1 MESTPPQEPLPSN
14 ICPICKDYLLIITDT
29 NSGEIICS
37 KCGVIVSDKV
47 QNINQAEWRA
57 FSNEEH
63 NDRSRTGN
71 PSSLAIHDMGLA
83 TVIGRADRDATGKKL
98 DAAMHIS
105 MQRLRTWDSRTHV
118 SRSDKSL
125 IQALSELQILKD
137 KLTLPHMVVEKA
149 AYIYRKVHDRKLA
162 RGRAVSELI
171 AASIYIA
178 CREMSTPR
186 TLNDIATASN
196 IKRKQL
202 AKAYRFL
209 VIELDIKVPL
219 SDQTKCIAKVAN
231 KANLSEKTKRL
242 AIRIMDEIKRKDDG
256 DGDNV
261 LLYSAGK
268 NPMSLAATILYLSCL
283 KTGENKTQLE
293 MAEAAGIT
301 EVTIRNR
308 TRELKTKLERELSNP
323 IQLL

>member
-1 MESTPPQEPLPSN
+1 MESASPPQESLPSS
-14 ICPICKDYLLIITDT
+14 ICPICKDQLLIITDT
-29 NSGEIICS
+29 NSGETICS
-37 KCGVIVSDKV
+37 KCGVIVSDKA
-47 QNINQAEWRA
+47 QNINQPEWRA

-63 NDRSRTGN
+63 KDRSRTGI
-71 PSSLAIHDMGLA
+71 PSSLAIYDMGLA
-83 TVIGRADRDATGKKL
+83 TVIGRDDRDATGKKL
-98 DAAMHIS
+98 DAAMHSS
-105 MQRLRTWDSRTHV
+105 MQRLRTWDSRAHA

-125 IQALSELQILKD
+125 IQALSELQTLKD
-137 KLTLPHMVVEKA
+137 KLTLPHMVVEKT
-149 AYIYRKVHDRKLA
+149 AYIYRKVNDRKLA
-162 RGRAVSELI
+162 RGRAVSGLI
-171 AASIYIA
+171 AASVYIA

-196 IKRKQL
+196 VRRKQL

-219 SDQTKCIAKVAN
+219 ADQTKCIAKVAN

-242 AIRIMDEIKRKDDG
+242 GIRIMDEIKRRDDG
-256 DGDNV
+256 DDA

-308 TRELKTKLERELSNP
+308 IKELKTQLERELSNP

>member
-1 MESTPPQEPLPSN
+1 MESAPPPQEPVSSS
-14 ICPICKDYLLIITDT
+14 ICPICKDHLLIITDT
-29 NSGEIICS
+29 NSGETICS

-47 QNINQAEWRA
+47 QNINQPEWRA

-63 NDRSRTGN
+63 ENRSRTGI

-83 TVIGRADRDATGKKL
+83 TVIGRADRDAGGKKI
-98 DAAMHIS
+98 DATMHTS
-105 MQRLRTWDSRTHV
+105 MQRLRTWDSRAHV
-118 SRSDKSL
+118 RRSDKGL
-125 IQALSELQILKD
+125 IQALNELQILKD
-137 KLTLPHMVVEKA
+137 KLALPYVVVEKA
-149 AYIYRKVHDRKLA
+149 AYIYRKAHDRKLA
-162 RGRAVSELI
+162 RGRAVSGLI
-171 AASIYIA
+171 AASVYIA
-178 CREMSTPR
+178 CREMTTTR
-186 TLNDIATASN
+186 TLNDIAAASN
-196 IKRKQL
+196 IRRKQV

-219 SDQTKCIAKVAN
+219 ADQTKCIAKVAN

-242 AIRIMDEIKRKDDG
+242 GIRIMDEIKRKDD
-256 DGDNV
+256 DI
-261 LLYSAGK
+261 LSAGK

-308 TRELKTKLERELSNP
+308 SRELKTQLERELSNP
-323 IQLL
+323 IQLF